1 MQLVIH
7 VDGRIRCLYDES
19 LALDQLGQL
28 QIQRGSHVEPDAT
41 GQWQA
46 DLSPVGGPLL
56 GPFARRS
63 QALAAERQ
71 WLETHWLDSRSSSLG
86 GSQAPLN

>member
-1 MQLVIH
+1 VIH

-19 LALDQLGQL
+19 LALDELGQL
-28 QIQRGSHVEPDAT
+28 QIQRGSHVEPDAA

-56 GPFARRS
+56 GPFAGRS
-63 QALAAERQ
+63 QALAAERR
-71 WLETHWLDSRSSSLG
+71 WLETNWLDPRSSSLV
-86 GSQAPLN
+86 GSPATPQLS